1 MKRILFFGKL
11 NDITKDVDNTLMEY
25 FHIQLC
31 ELRSDTAEKMLKL
44 VSPDLVIISL
54 VGALEYDKGLFSLIA
69 ADYPRIPVITIGTER
84 EKKEFLRFYE
94 DRQFENLTRPV
105 ENWDILE
112 AICRRLG
119 MVLSEKDGKYIV
131 TGAVTRKNVLIVDDN
146 PVTLRSIREMLKG
159 DYDVSVATSGIQSMT
174 AIGKRRPDL
183 ILLDYE
189 MPVCD
194 GRQTLEMIRADEEL
208 KDIPVVFLTGI
219 TTKSHV
225 EAVIRL
231 NPQGYLVKPVSR
243 EKLLSTI
250 GKHI

>member
-1 MKRILFFGKL
+1 MF
-11 NDITKDVDNTLMEY
+11 
-25 FHIQLC
+25 
-31 ELRSDTAEKMLKL
+31 
-44 VSPDLVIISL
+44 
-54 VGALEYDKGLFSLIA
+54 
-69 ADYPRIPVITIGTER
+69 
-84 EKKEFLRFYE
+84 
-94 DRQFENLTRPV
+94 
-105 ENWDILE
+105 
-112 AICRRLG
+112 
-119 MVLSEKDGKYIV
+119 LSEKDGKYIV
-131 TGAVTRKNVLIVDDN
+131 SEAVTRKNVLIVDDN

>member
-1 MKRILFFGKL
+1 
-11 NDITKDVDNTLMEY
+11 
-25 FHIQLC
+25 
-31 ELRSDTAEKMLKL
+31 
-44 VSPDLVIISL
+44 
-54 VGALEYDKGLFSLIA
+54 
-69 ADYPRIPVITIGTER
+69 
-84 EKKEFLRFYE
+84 
-94 DRQFENLTRPV
+94 
-105 ENWDILE
+105 
-112 AICRRLG
+112 
-119 MVLSEKDGKYIV
+119 
-131 TGAVTRKNVLIVDDN
+131 
-146 PVTLRSIREMLKG
+146 
-159 DYDVSVATSGIQSMT
+159 
-174 AIGKRRPDL
+174 
-183 ILLDYE
+183 